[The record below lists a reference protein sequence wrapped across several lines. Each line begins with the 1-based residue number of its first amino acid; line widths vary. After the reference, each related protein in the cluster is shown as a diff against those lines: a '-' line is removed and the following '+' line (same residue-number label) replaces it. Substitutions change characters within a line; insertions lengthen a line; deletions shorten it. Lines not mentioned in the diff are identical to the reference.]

1 MIQDCKTLIS
11 FYEQVINENENN
23 NNNID
28 VGYIIWVKN
37 RLEDENQRLKLI
49 LETGI

>member
-1 MIQDCKTLIS
+1 MIQDCKTLIN
-11 FYEQVINENENN
+11 FYEEIINN

-28 VGYIIWVKN
+28 VGYITWVKI
-37 RLEDENQRLKLI
+37 RLENESQRLKLI

>member
-1 MIQDCKTLIS
+1 MLQDCKKLIN
-11 FYEQVINENENN
+11 FYEEVINN

-28 VGYIIWVKN
+28 VGYITWVKI
-37 RLEDENQRLKLI
+37 RLENENQRLKLI

>member
-1 MIQDCKTLIS
+1 MIQDCKKLIS
-11 FYEQVINENENN
+11 FYEQVINEN

-28 VGYIIWVKN
+28 VGYITWVKI
-37 RLEDENQRLKLI
+37 RLENESQRLKLI

>member
-1 MIQDCKTLIS
+1 MLQDCKTLIN
-11 FYEQVINENENN
+11 FYEEIINN

-28 VGYIIWVKN
+28 VGYITWVKI
-37 RLEDENQRLKLI
+37 RLENESQRLKLI